1 MNTMNYRTNTYQKQ
15 KPGLL
20 TGLLGALSILTVC
33 TFMSAQQPGGTGSG
47 DGDHGD
53 NPVVG
58 SLPIEVDTEL
68 DAMFGEDPRVGVVHA
83 NAPILAVVGGAELE
97 RMILDAFG
105 TPNGLVNRG
114 GDFTILGLRNTGT
127 ILVNRNDCRSQAV
140 CLKQWFPD
148 EYLGGRV
155 TMVSNIG
162 TFGSSIEAEAKELP
176 LKFLA
181 TSPAP
186 IVDAL
191 ITATSAG
198 TMGATTTVHV
208 VIVGEVVTIN
218 YLP

>member
-1 MNTMNYRTNTYQKQ
+1 MNYRTNTHQKQ

-20 TGLLGALSILTVC
+20 TGLLGASSILVVSTL
-33 TFMSAQQPGGTGSG
+33 MSAQQPGGAGSG

-68 DAMFGEDPRVGVVHA
+68 DAMFGEDSHVGVISTGD
-83 NAPILAVVGGAELE
+83 PILAVVGGAELE
-97 RMILDAFG
+97 GSILDAYG
-105 TPNGLVNRG
+105 SPNGRVNRFG
-114 GDFTILGLRNTGT
+114 EFTILGLQHTGT
-127 ILVNRNDCRSQAV
+127 VLLNRNDCRTEKLS
-140 CLKQWFPD
+140 LKHWFPE
-148 EYLGGRV
+148 EYLGGSL
-155 TMVSNIG
+155 TMVSNLG
-162 TFGSSIEAEAKELP
+162 TFSSLIGEGAAGLP

-191 ITATSAG
+191 ITARGAG
-198 TMGATTTVHV
+198 TMGGTTTVHV
-208 VIVGEVVTIN
+208 VIVGEVVTVN

>member
-1 MNTMNYRTNTYQKQ
+1 MNYRTNTYQKH
-15 KPGLL
+15 KPGFLA
-20 TGLLGALSILTVC
+20 GLLGALSILTVC
-33 TFMSAQQPGGTGSG
+33 TFMSAQQPGGTG

-58 SLPIEVDTEL
+58 SLPIEIDTEL
-68 DAMFGEDPRVGVVHA
+68 DAMFGEDSGVGVIHA
-83 NAPILAVVGGAELE
+83 SDPILAVIGGPELE
-97 RMILDAFG
+97 SLILDAFG
-105 TPNGLVNRG
+105 APSGYVNRNG
-114 GDFTILGLRNTGT
+114 GFTILGLRNTGT
-127 ILVNRNDCRSQAV
+127 ILVDRDDTRTGAV
-140 CLKQWFPD
+140 CLKQWFPE

-162 TFGSSIEAEAKELP
+162 TFSSTIEKEAKDLP

-191 ITATSAG
+191 ITATGAG